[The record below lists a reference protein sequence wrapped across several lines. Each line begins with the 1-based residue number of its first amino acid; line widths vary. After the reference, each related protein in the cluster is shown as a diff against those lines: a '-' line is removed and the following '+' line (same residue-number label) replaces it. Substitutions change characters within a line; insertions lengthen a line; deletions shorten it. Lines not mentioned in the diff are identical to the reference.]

1 MKKFF
6 GVLVAITL
14 CVCMLVPAASALD
27 ESLIS
32 EYFAGA
38 DLSTLSEADLTAMLA
53 DLGLEDLDVSA
64 IISGDESALAG
75 LEASLAGLTGEEEST
90 TVAAPSSDEVASGVD
105 MSWLTGLLGGSM
117 DTSAITDMLGGLGS
131 GELDSVLGTVED
143 AFSGAGV
150 DLGDY
155 ELGDDVAGSSTTES
169 APATD
174 AVAGIADSLFA
185 GLEALGLDTSLIEGM
200 LDNDVVN
207 FFANMYIGFSGEV
220 EETTTEA
227 TTEEPTVITTT
238 KAPTTTKKPVV
249 VTTKTPDTGDTS
261 AVFAAIATLTVAS
274 AAAFVCLKKK
284 EN

>member
-6 GVLVAITL
+6 GILVAITL
-14 CVCMLVPAASALD
+14 CVCMLMPAASALD
-27 ESLIS
+27 TSSLT
-32 EYFAGA
+32 EYLSGVDF
-38 DLSTLSEADLTAMLA
+38 STLSEADLTAILG
-53 DLGLEDLDVSA
+53 DLGLEDFDAAAL
-64 IISGDESALAG
+64 ISGDEQALAD
-75 LEASLAGLTGEEEST
+75 LEASLGALTGET
-90 TVAAPSSDEVASGVD
+90 TTAADPSSGETTGVD
-105 MSWLTGLLGGSM
+105 TSWLDSLLGGSM
-117 DTSAITDMLGGLGS
+117 DTSGVTDMLGSLGT
-131 GELDSVLGTVED
+131 GDLDSVLGTVED

-155 ELGDDVAGSSTTES
+155 ELGADVAGDATSES

-174 AVAGIADSLFA
+174 TVAGIADALFS

-200 LDNDVVN
+200 LDNDIVN

-220 EETTTEA
+220 EETTEA
-227 TTEEPTVITTT
+227 PTVITTT
-238 KAPTTTKKPVV
+238 EAPTTKKPV

>member
-14 CVCMLVPAASALD
+14 CVCMLVPAASAID
-27 ESLIS
+27 TSLIS
-32 EYFAGA
+32 EYFGSA
-38 DLSTLSEADLTAMLA
+38 DLSTLTEADITAILA
-53 DLGLEDLDVSA
+53 DLGLEDFDVA
-64 IISGDESALAG
+64 ALISGDESVLAD
-75 LEASLAGLTGEEEST
+75 LEASLGGLTGET
-90 TVAAPSSDEVASGVD
+90 TTAAAASSDEAASGVD

-117 DTSAITDMLGGLGS
+117 DTSAITDMLGGLGL
-131 GELDSVLGTVED
+131 GDLDSLLGVVED

-155 ELGDDVAGSSTTES
+155 DLGDAVAGDSTSES

-185 GLEALGLDTSLIEGM
+185 GLEALGLDTILIEGM
-200 LDNDVVN
+200 LDNDIVY

-220 EETTTEA
+220 EETTTE
-227 TTEEPTVITTT
+227 EPTVITTT
-238 KAPTTTKKPVV
+238 EAPTTV
-249 VTTKTPDTGDTS
+249 VTTQTPDTGDTS

>member
-27 ESLIS
+27 EGLLS

-38 DLSTLSEADLTAMLA
+38 DLSTLSEADLSAILG
-53 DLGLEDLDVSA
+53 DLGLEDFDVAA
-64 IISGDESALAG
+64 IISGDENALAD
-75 LEASLAGLTGEEEST
+75 LEASLDALEGEEP
-90 TVAAPSSDEVASGVD
+90 TVAAPSSDETASGVD
-105 MSWLTGLLGGSM
+105 MSWLTGLLGGDM
-117 DTSAITDMLGGLGS
+117 DTSAITDMLGGLGA

-143 AFSGAGV
+143 AFSGEGV

-155 ELGDDVAGSSTTES
+155 ELGADVAGDSTSES

-174 AVAGIADSLFA
+174 AVAGIADSIFA
-185 GLEALGLDTSLIEGM
+185 GLEALGIDTTAIEGM
-200 LDNDVVN
+200 LDNDIVN
-207 FFANMYIGFSGEV
+207 FFANMYIGFSGDV
-220 EETTTEA
+220 EEP
-227 TTEEPTVITTT
+227 TEEPTVITTE
-238 KAPTTTKKPVV
+238 PTTKKPVV

>member
-14 CVCMLVPAASALD
+14 CVCMLVPAASAID
-27 ESLIS
+27 EGLLS

-38 DLSTLSEADLTAMLA
+38 DLSTLSEADLTAILG
-53 DLGLEDLDVSA
+53 DLGLEDFDASA
-64 IISGDESALAG
+64 IISGDESALAD
-75 LEASLAGLTGEEEST
+75 LEASLGALTGET
-90 TVAAPSSDEVASGVD
+90 TTAAAASSDEVASGAD

-117 DTSAITDMLGGLGS
+117 DTSGVTDALGGLTS

-143 AFSGAGV
+143 AFTGAGV

-155 ELGDDVAGSSTTES
+155 ELGDDVAGSTSES

-174 AVAGIADSLFA
+174 AVAGIADSIFA
-185 GLEALGLDTSLIEGM
+185 GLESLGIDTTAIEGM

-207 FFANMYIGFSGEV
+207 FFANMYIGFSGDV
-220 EETTTEA
+220 EET

-238 KAPTTTKKPVV
+238 ETTTV

>member
-1 MKKFF
+1 MKKLL

-14 CVCMLVPAASALD
+14 CVCMFVPAFAAE

-32 EYFAGA
+32 DYLGDV
-38 DLSTLSEADLTAMLA
+38 DLSTLSESDLTSLLG
-53 DLGLEDLDVSA
+53 DLGLENLDVAA
-64 IISGDESALAG
+64 ILSGDESSLAE
-75 LEASLAGLTGEEEST
+75 LEASLGELTGET
-90 TVAAPSSDEVASGVD
+90 TAAANTSSDEVASGAD
-105 MSWLTGLLGGSM
+105 LSWMTDLLGSEM
-117 DTSAITDMLGGLGS
+117 DTSAATDMLGNLGA

-143 AFSGAGV
+143 AFSNAGV

-155 ELGDDVAGSSTTES
+155 ELGADVAGGSTSES

-174 AVAGIADSLFA
+174 AVASIADALFA
-185 GLEALGLDTSLIEGM
+185 GLEGLGIDTTAIEGM

-220 EETTTEA
+220 EETTEAPTVVTTTEA
-227 TTEEPTVITTT
+227 PS
-238 KAPTTTKKPVV
+238 TTKKPVV
-249 VTTKTPDTGDTS
+249 TTTKTPETGDTS

>member
-27 ESLIS
+27 EGLLS

-38 DLSTLSEADLTAMLA
+38 DLSTLSEADLSAILG
-53 DLGLEDLDVSA
+53 DLGLEDFDVAA
-64 IISGDESALAG
+64 IISGDENALAD
-75 LEASLAGLTGEEEST
+75 LEASLDALEGEEPT
-90 TVAAPSSDEVASGVD
+90 AAAPSSDETASGVD
-105 MSWLTGLLGGSM
+105 MSWLTGLLGGDM
-117 DTSAITDMLGGLGS
+117 DTSAITDMLGGLGA

-155 ELGDDVAGSSTTES
+155 ELGADVAGDSTSES

-174 AVAGIADSLFA
+174 AVAGIADSIFA
-185 GLEALGLDTSLIEGM
+185 GLEALGLDTTAIEGM
-200 LDNDVVN
+200 LDNDIVN
-207 FFANMYIGFSGEV
+207 FFANMYIGFSGDV
-220 EETTTEA
+220 EEP
-227 TTEEPTVITTT
+227 TEEPTVITTE
-238 KAPTTTKKPVV
+238 PTTKKPVV

>member
-1 MKKFF
+1 MKKLL

-14 CVCMLVPAASALD
+14 CVCMFVPAFAAE

-32 EYFAGA
+32 EYLGTS
-38 DLSTLSEADLTAMLA
+38 DLSTLSEADLTSILSDLGLA
-53 DLGLEDLDVSA
+53 DLDVVA
-64 IISGDESALAG
+64 IINGDESSLVE
-75 LEASLAGLTGEEEST
+75 LEASLGSLIGET
-90 TVAAPSSDEVASGVD
+90 TSAAAASSDEVASGAD
-105 MSWLTGLLGGSM
+105 LSWMTDLLGSEM
-117 DTSAITDMLGGLGS
+117 DTSAATDMIGDLGA

-143 AFSGAGV
+143 AFSDAGV

-155 ELGDDVAGSSTTES
+155 ELGADVAGGSTSES

-174 AVAGIADSLFA
+174 AVASIADALFA
-185 GLEALGLDTSLIEGM
+185 GLEGLGIDTTAIEGM

-220 EETTTEA
+220 EETTEA
-227 TTEEPTVITTT
+227 PTVITTT
-238 KAPTTTKKPVV
+238 EAPSTTKKPVV
-249 VTTKTPDTGDTS
+249 TTTKTPETGDTS

>member
-1 MKKFF
+1 MKKLL

-14 CVCMLVPAASALD
+14 CVCMLVPAVSALETGALSD
-27 ESLIS
+27 YL
-32 EYFAGA
+32 AGA
-38 DLSTLSEADLTAMLA
+38 DLSTLSEADLTAILG
-53 DLGLEDLDVSA
+53 DLGLSDFDASA
-64 IISGDESALAG
+64 ILGGDEDALAD
-75 LEASLAGLTGEEEST
+75 LEASLGELTGET
-90 TVAAPSSDEVASGVD
+90 TTAATPSSDEVASGVD
-105 MSWLTGLLGGSM
+105 MSWLEGLLGGEM
-117 DTSAITDMLGGLGS
+117 DTSAATDMLGGLGA
-131 GELDSVLGTVED
+131 GELDAVLGTVED

-155 ELGDDVAGSSTTES
+155 ELGADVAGDSTSES

-174 AVAGIADSLFA
+174 AVAGIADAIFA
-185 GLEALGLDTSLIEGM
+185 GLEGLGIDTSLIEGM
-200 LDNDVVN
+200 LDNEIVN

-220 EETTTEA
+220 EETTTE
-227 TTEEPTVITTT
+227 EPTVITTEE
-238 KAPTTTKKPVV
+238 PTTV

>member
-14 CVCMLVPAASALD
+14 CVCMLVPVASAVDAATLS
-27 ESLIS
+27 ESL
-32 EYFAGA
+32 AGV
-38 DLSTLSEADLTAMLA
+38 DFSTLSEADLTTILA
-53 DLGLEDLDVSA
+53 DLGLTDLDVSA
-64 IISGDESALAG
+64 IISGDENSLAE
-75 LEASLAGLTGEEEST
+75 LEASLGALTGET
-90 TVAAPSSDEVASGVD
+90 TTAAAPSSGETSGVD
-105 MSWLTGLLGGSM
+105 TGWLDSIMGGSM
-117 DTSAITDMLGGLGS
+117 DTSGVNDMLGDLGA
-131 GELDSVLGTVED
+131 GDLDSLLGTVEG

-155 ELGDDVAGSSTTES
+155 ELGADVAGDSTSES

-174 AVAGIADSLFA
+174 AVAGIADALFS

-200 LDNDVVN
+200 LDNDIVN

-220 EETTTEA
+220 EETTV
-227 TTEEPTVITTT
+227 EPTVITTT
-238 KAPTTTKKPVV
+238 EAPTTV

-261 AVFAAIATLTVAS
+261 AVFAAIATITVAS

>member
-1 MKKFF
+1 MKKLL

-14 CVCMLVPAASALD
+14 CVCMFVPAFAAE
-27 ESLIS
+27 ESVLS
-32 EYFAGA
+32 EYLGGA
-38 DLSTLSEADLTAMLA
+38 DLSSLSEGELTSILG
-53 DLGLEDLDVSA
+53 DLGLENLDVAA
-64 IISGDESALAG
+64 ILGGDESSLAE
-75 LEASLAGLTGEEEST
+75 LEASLGELTGET
-90 TVAAPSSDEVASGVD
+90 TTAAAASSDEVASGAD
-105 MSWLTGLLGGSM
+105 LSWMTDLLGSEM
-117 DTSAITDMLGGLGS
+117 DTSAATDMLGDLGA

-143 AFSGAGV
+143 AFSDAGV

-155 ELGDDVAGSSTTES
+155 ELGADVAGGSTSES

-174 AVAGIADSLFA
+174 AVASIADALFA
-185 GLEALGLDTSLIEGM
+185 GLEGLGIDTTAIEGM

-227 TTEEPTVITTT
+227 PTVITTT
-238 KAPTTTKKPVV
+238 EAPSTTKKPVV
-249 VTTKTPDTGDTS
+249 TTTKTPETGDTS

>member
-27 ESLIS
+27 EGLLS

-38 DLSTLSEADLTAMLA
+38 DLSTLSEADLTAILG
-53 DLGLEDLDVSA
+53 DLGLEDFDAAA
-64 IISGDESALAG
+64 IIGGDENALAD
-75 LEASLAGLTGEEEST
+75 LEASLGALEGET
-90 TVAAPSSDEVASGVD
+90 TSAAAPSSDETASGAD
-105 MSWLTGLLGGSM
+105 LSWLTGLLGGDM
-117 DTSAITDMLGGLGS
+117 DTSAATDMLSGLGA

-155 ELGDDVAGSSTTES
+155 ELGDDVAGDSTSES

-174 AVAGIADSLFA
+174 AVAGIADSIFA
-185 GLEALGLDTSLIEGM
+185 GLESLGFDTTAIEGM
-200 LDNDVVN
+200 LDNDIVN

-220 EETTTEA
+220 EETTTE
-227 TTEEPTVITTT
+227 EPTVITTE
-238 KAPTTTKKPVV
+238 TTTKKPVV

>member
-27 ESLIS
+27 EGLLS

-38 DLSTLSEADLTAMLA
+38 DLSTLSEADLSAILG
-53 DLGLEDLDVSA
+53 DLGLEDFDVAA
-64 IISGDESALAG
+64 IISGDENALAD
-75 LEASLAGLTGEEEST
+75 LEASLDALEGEEP
-90 TVAAPSSDEVASGVD
+90 TVAAPSSDETASGVD
-105 MSWLTGLLGGSM
+105 MSWLTGLLGGEM
-117 DTSAITDMLGGLGS
+117 DTSAITDMLGGLGA

-143 AFSGAGV
+143 AFSGEGV

-155 ELGDDVAGSSTTES
+155 ELGADVAGDSTSES

-174 AVAGIADSLFA
+174 AVAGIADSIFA
-185 GLEALGLDTSLIEGM
+185 GLEALGLDTTAIEGM
-200 LDNDVVN
+200 LDNDIVN
-207 FFANMYIGFSGEV
+207 FFANMYIGFSGDV
-220 EETTTEA
+220 EEP
-227 TTEEPTVITTT
+227 TEEPTVITTE
-238 KAPTTTKKPVV
+238 PTTKKPVV